1 MGCTLAESIALFGRK
16 VEFKRSAGIFVAG
29 ISLFLGGPLLSY
41 AGILFMALSASRND
55 RGLTAVFVSLSIF
68 GALLGLVGFFMLLVA
83 THRALIKI
91 DALPVRIQS
100 AQRQSW
106 PADRV

>member
-1 MGCTLAESIALFGRK
+1 M
-16 VEFKRSAGIFVAG
+16 EFKRSAGIFVVG

-41 AGILFMALSASRND
+41 AGIFMALSASRND
-55 RGLTAVFVSLSIF
+55 RGLIAVFVSLSIF
-68 GALLGLVGFFMLLVA
+68 GALLGLLGFFMLLVA
-83 THRALIKI
+83 THRALTKI
-91 DALPVRIQS
+91 DALPVRIPS